1 MNTARQMAAAK
12 AAAMT
17 SKLSDEALAQAWM
30 VTEVAPI
37 TTESAMVRG
46 WMMDELEA
54 RMGTDLFDAWLMD
67 EDTTG
72 STPDPAPYLARAK
85 APQAP
90 AAAPAPVYT
99 LKGNRST
106 VHIAGLTERT
116 TSTGAERGG
125 VVGYYAQSAC
135 AGLTRSGHR
144 MEQLGDFTDLA
155 DAIKHA
161 TFATYSISGR
171 KVCKSCLAAA
181 TAELERQN

>member
-1 MNTARQMAAAK
+1 MNTTARQQAAAK
-12 AAAMT
+12 AATMT
-17 SKLSDEALAQAWM
+17 AKLSDEALAMAWM
-30 VTEVAPI
+30 ATETGPI
-37 TTESAMVRG
+37 TEESAMVRG
-46 WMMDELEA
+46 WMMDELQK
-54 RMGTDLFDAWLMD
+54 RIGDDLFDAWLMD
-67 EDTTG
+67 EDAEG
-72 STPDPAPYLARAK
+72 STANPAAYLARAK
-85 APQAP
+85 AP
-90 AAAPAPVYT
+90 AAPAPVYT

-116 TSTGAERGG
+116 TSTGTERGG

-171 KVCKSCLAAA
+171 KVCKTCLAAA
-181 TAELERQN
+181 TAALQNEG